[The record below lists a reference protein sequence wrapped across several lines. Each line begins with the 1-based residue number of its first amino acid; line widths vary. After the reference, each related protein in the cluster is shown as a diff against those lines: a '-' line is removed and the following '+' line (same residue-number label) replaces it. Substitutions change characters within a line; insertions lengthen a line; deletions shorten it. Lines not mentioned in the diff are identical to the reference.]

1 MRPSETNQNKSRMEQ
16 TMKDIYEPGSL
27 TQAIDFHL
35 AHSVGKT
42 PDTASTTDWRLALSR
57 AVRDKLIAPWFEAT
71 NRTYAKDRK
80 RVYYLSMEFLLGR
93 ILEDAVNNLELADD
107 AREALAKHGVS
118 FADVVNDEPD
128 AALGNGGLGRLAACF
143 LDSMSCLGI
152 PAYGY
157 GIRYAHGLFRQSFD
171 QGKQVEMAEDWLRH
185 QHNWEF
191 ERSECLYDIG
201 FGGEVIE
208 TGAQAKWSPSDIVMA
223 QAYDTPVAGWQAR
236 WTNTLRLW
244 SAKPKKIF
252 DLDPFNRGEY
262 MQAAAPEVLAE
273 TISRVLYP
281 DDSTETG
288 KALRLKQEF
297 FFTSA
302 SLQDLL
308 RRFLTHNGDLRAL
321 PTKVAIQMNDTH
333 PAIAGPEL
341 IRLLSDVHG
350 LSFDDAFDTAQ
361 NTLHYTNHT
370 LLPEALEA
378 WDVGLMG
385 SILPRH
391 MQLIERIDDRLS
403 RDVAKSNTSA
413 APRIVENDV
422 VNMGTLAFTCSRR
435 VNGVSAL
442 HTDLMKQ
449 TVFSDLHK
457 VYPERILNQTNGVT
471 PRRWLHGCNPGL
483 RDLLNETIGTE
494 WVSDLEQLEN
504 IAPLADDPAFRKRF
518 MAIKQDNKRRLAD
531 WVAENMNLQISP
543 DAMFDIQIKRIH
555 EYKRQLMNAFETAAL
570 ANAIRREPD
579 ADWTPRVKFFGGK
592 AAPAYIDA
600 KNIIRLINDIA
611 QSINSD
617 PVIGDR
623 LKVVYPPNYNV
634 SLAEMLIPAADLSEQ
649 ISTAG
654 KEASGTGN
662 MKFALN
668 GAVTIGTLDGAN
680 VEIRD
685 HVGPDNI
692 YIFGMTAD
700 EVQAARSGYV
710 TQAYIEQ
717 SPILSEV
724 IEQVRTGFYSPG
736 EPTRHWPVLEKLLR
750 DDYFMVAADFDA
762 YWDAQRRVDHGF
774 AEKDAWSRM
783 AVLNTALSGWFSSD
797 RTIQGYAKD
806 IWGIDSLAGET
817 E

>member
-1 MRPSETNQNKSRMEQ
+1 
-16 TMKDIYEPGSL
+16 MKDLKYSGALAS
-27 TQAIDFHL
+27 AIEFHL

-57 AVRDKLIAPWFEAT
+57 AVRDRLITPWFDAT
-71 NRTYAKDRK
+71 RRTYAQDRK

-93 ILEDAVNNLELADD
+93 ILEDAVNNLGLEDQAK
-107 AREALAKHGVS
+107 EALAAYGVDY
-118 FADVVNDEPD
+118 AAVVNDEPD

-143 LDSMSCLGI
+143 LDSLSCLGI

-157 GIRYAHGLFRQSFD
+157 GIRYAHGLFRQSFENGR
-171 QGKQVEMAEDWLRH
+171 QIEMAEDWLRH

-191 ERSECLYDIG
+191 ERSECIYDIG
-201 FGGEVIE
+201 FGGEVTEKGRRAVWTPADLI
-208 TGAQAKWSPSDIVMA
+208 MA
-223 QAYDTPVAGWQAR
+223 QAYDTPVPGWQAS

-252 DLDPFNRGEY
+252 DLDPFNRGEF

-281 DDSTETG
+281 DDSTEIG
-288 KALRLKQEF
+288 KELRLKQEF

-302 SLQDLL
+302 SLQDLM
-308 RRFLTHNGDLRAL
+308 RRFLAYNGDLRAL
-321 PTKVAIQMNDTH
+321 PSKVAIQMNDTH

-341 IRLLSDVHG
+341 IRQLVDVHG
-350 LSFDDAFDTAQ
+350 LGFDEAFDIAQ
-361 NTLHYTNHT
+361 GSLHYTNHT

-378 WDVGLMG
+378 WEVTLMG
-385 SILPRH
+385 DILPRH
-391 MQLIERIDDRLS
+391 IQLIERIDDRLG
-403 RDVAKSNTSA
+403 RDVKASKTGVS
-413 APRIVENDV
+413 PRNVTDGY
-422 VNMGTLAFTCSRR
+422 VNMGTLAFTCARK

-449 TVFSDLHK
+449 TVFSDLHA
-457 VYPERILNQTNGVT
+457 VYPDRILNQTNGVT

-483 RDLLNETIGTE
+483 RTLLNQTIGTG
-494 WVSDLEQLEN
+494 WVNDLEQLEQLS
-504 IAPLADDPAFRKRF
+504 PLADDADFRARF
-518 MAIKQDNKRRLAD
+518 MAVKQENKQRLVD
-531 WVAENMNLQISP
+531 WLANNMGVNISP
-543 DAMFDIQIKRIH
+543 EAMFDIQIKRIH
-555 EYKRQLMNAFETAAL
+555 EYKRQLMNALETAAL
-570 ANAIRREPD
+570 ANAIRRDPE
-579 ADWTPRVKFFGGK
+579 AEWTPRVKVFGGK

-611 QSINSD
+611 KSINQD

-623 LKVVYPPNYNV
+623 LKVIYPPNYNV
-634 SLAEMLIPAADLSEQ
+634 SMAEILIPAADLSEQ

-685 HVGPDNI
+685 HVGDENI

-700 EVQAARSGYV
+700 QVQAARGGYV
-710 TQAYIEQ
+710 TQTYIDQ
-717 SPILSEV
+717 SATLSEV
-724 IEQVRTGFYSPG
+724 IDQIRTGFYSPG

-762 YWDAQRRVDHGF
+762 YWDVQRKVDQGF
-774 AEKDAWSRM
+774 ADRDAWARM
-783 AVLNTALSGWFSSD
+783 AVLNTAHSGWFSSD
-797 RTIQGYAKD
+797 RTIQGYADD
-806 IWGIDSLAGET
+806 IWGVASLLGDDK
-817 E
+817 

>member
-1 MRPSETNQNKSRMEQ
+1 
-16 TMKDIYEPGSL
+16 MKDLPETGSL
-27 TQAIDFHL
+27 TSAIAFHL
-35 AHSVGKT
+35 AHTVGKT
-42 PDTASTTDWRLALSR
+42 PDAASNSDWRLALSR
-57 AVRDKLIAPWFEAT
+57 AIRDRLVEPWFEAT
-71 NRTYAKDRK
+71 RRTYAKDNK

-93 ILEDAVNNLELADD
+93 ILEDAVSNLGLEDE
-107 AREALAKHGVS
+107 ARAALAGYGVDY
-118 FADVVNDEPD
+118 ATVTRDEPD

-143 LDSMSCLGI
+143 LDSLSCLGI

-171 QGKQVEMAEDWLRH
+171 DGVQIEMAEDWLRH

-191 ERSECLYDIG
+191 ERAECLYDIG
-201 FGGEVIE
+201 FGGEVKEI
-208 TGAQAKWSPSDIVMA
+208 GARATWTPSDIVMA
-223 QAYDTPVAGWQAR
+223 QAYDTPVPGWRAG

-252 DLDPFNRGEY
+252 DLEPFNRGEY
-262 MQAAAPEVLAE
+262 MEAAAPEVLAE

-281 DDSTETG
+281 DDSTEIG
-288 KALRLKQEF
+288 KELRLKQEY

-302 SLQDLL
+302 SLRDLL

-321 PTKVAIQMNDTH
+321 PSKVAIQMNDTH

-341 IRLLSDVHG
+341 IRLLTDEHG
-350 LSFDDAFDTAQ
+350 LAFDEAFDIAQ
-361 NTLHYTNHT
+361 GTLNYTNHT

-378 WDVGLMG
+378 WETRLM
-385 SILPRH
+385 SEALPRH
-391 MQLIERIDDRLS
+391 MTLIERIDDRLA
-403 RDVAKSNTSA
+403 RDANGRGASA
-413 APRIVENDV
+413 RIVDHGV
-422 VNMGTLAFTCSRR
+422 VNMGTLAFTCANK

-449 TVFSDLHK
+449 TVFSDLHRI
-457 VYPERILNQTNGVT
+457 YPDRIVNQTNGVT

-483 RDLLNETIGTE
+483 RDLLNEAIGDG
-494 WVSDLEQLEN
+494 WVTDLEQLQR
-504 IAPLADDPAFRKRF
+504 IAPLAEDPSFRERF
-518 MAIKQDNKRRLAD
+518 MAIKQANKQRLTDWIAD
-531 WVAENMNLQISP
+531 RMGVQIAP
-543 DAMFDIQIKRIH
+543 HAMFDVQIKRIH
-555 EYKRQLMNAFETAAL
+555 EYKRQLMNALETAAL
-570 ANAIRREPD
+570 ANAIRRDPG
-579 ADWTPRVKFFGGK
+579 ADWTPRVKIFGGK
-592 AAPAYIDA
+592 AAPAYLDA

-611 QSINSD
+611 VSINND

-634 SLAEMLIPAADLSEQ
+634 SMAEILIPAADLSEQ

-685 HVGPDNI
+685 HVGADNI

-700 EVQAARSGYV
+700 QVQAARDGYV
-710 TQAYIEQ
+710 TQAHIDA

-724 IEQVRTGFYSPG
+724 IGQIRDGVYSPG
-736 EPTRHWPVLEKLLR
+736 DLTRHWPVLEKLLR

-762 YWDAQRRVDHGF
+762 YWSAQRVVDKGF
-774 AEKDAWSRM
+774 MDKDAWARM
-783 AVLNTALSGWFSSD
+783 AVLNTARSGWFSSD
-797 RTIQGYAKD
+797 RTIQGYADD
-806 IWGIDSLAGET
+806 IWGVHSLLGDAG
-817 E
+817 

>member
-1 MRPSETNQNKSRMEQ
+1 
-16 TMKDIYEPGSL
+16 MKDFNTVGTLAS
-27 TQAIDFHL
+27 TIDFHL
-35 AHSVGKT
+35 AHTVGKT
-42 PDTASTTDWRLALSR
+42 PDSASTTDWRLALSR
-57 AVRDKLIAPWFEAT
+57 AVRDQLVTPWFDAT
-71 NRTYAKDRK
+71 HKTYAMDRK

-93 ILEDAVNNLELADD
+93 ILEDAVGNLGLEE
-107 AREALAKHGVS
+107 EAKTALEHYGVN
-118 FADVVNDEPD
+118 FDDVVNDEPD

-143 LDSMSCLGI
+143 LDSLSCLGI

-157 GIRYAHGLFRQSFD
+157 GIRYAHGLFRQSFED
-171 QGKQVEMAEDWLRH
+171 GRQMEMAEDWLRH

-191 ERSECLYDIG
+191 ERAECLYDVG
-201 FGGEVIE
+201 FGGQVTEVGK
-208 TGAQAKWSPSDIVMA
+208 TATWTPSDVVMA
-223 QAYDTPVAGWQAR
+223 QAYDTPVPGWRAS

-262 MQAAAPEVLAE
+262 MAAAAPEVLAE

-281 DDSTETG
+281 DDSTAIG
-288 KALRLKQEF
+288 KELRLKQEF

-302 SLQDLL
+302 SLQDLM
-308 RRFLTHNGDLRAL
+308 RRFLAHNGDLSAL
-321 PTKVAIQMNDTH
+321 PGKVAIQMNDTH

-341 IRLLSDVHG
+341 IRQLMDIHG
-350 LSFDDAFDTAQ
+350 QDFDTAFDIA
-361 NTLHYTNHT
+361 NGTLHYTNHT

-378 WDVGLMG
+378 WETNLMA

-391 MQLIERIDDRLS
+391 MQIIERIDDRLA
-403 RDVAKSNTSA
+403 RDVKASGTSA
-413 APRIVENDV
+413 HPRLIADGE
-422 VNMGTLAFTCSRR
+422 VNMGTLAFTCARK

-449 TVFSDLHK
+449 TVFSDLHA
-457 VYPERILNQTNGVT
+457 VYPDRILNQTNGVT
-471 PRRWLHGCNPGL
+471 PRRWVHGCNPGL
-483 RDLLNETIGTE
+483 RDLLNDHIGTE
-494 WVSDLEQLEN
+494 WVTDLEQLDQLT
-504 IAPLADDPAFRKRF
+504 PLADDPAFRSQF
-518 MAIKQDNKRRLAD
+518 MAVKQSNKQRLVD
-531 WVAENMNLQISP
+531 WVADNMGLTISP

-555 EYKRQLMNAFETAAL
+555 EYKRQLMNALETAAL
-570 ANAIRREPD
+570 ANAIRRDPD
-579 ADWTPRVKFFGGK
+579 ANWTPRVKFFGGK

-611 QSINSD
+611 ENINND

-634 SLAEMLIPAADLSEQ
+634 SMAEILIPAADLSEQ

-685 HVGPDNI
+685 HVGDDNI

-700 EVQAARSGYV
+700 EVQAARDGYN
-710 TQAYIEQ
+710 TQSYIDQ
-717 SPILSEV
+717 SPILTEV
-724 IEQVRTGFYSPG
+724 IDQVRNGVYSSN
-736 EPTRHWPVLEKLLR
+736 ERTRHWPVLEKLLR

-762 YWDAQRRVDHGF
+762 YWDAQRKVDAGF
-774 AEKDAWSRM
+774 AGKDAWARM
-783 AVLNTALSGWFSSD
+783 AVLNTARSGWFSSD
-797 RTIQGYAKD
+797 RTIQGYAND
-806 IWGIDSLAGET
+806 IWGVSSLLGDRK
-817 E
+817 